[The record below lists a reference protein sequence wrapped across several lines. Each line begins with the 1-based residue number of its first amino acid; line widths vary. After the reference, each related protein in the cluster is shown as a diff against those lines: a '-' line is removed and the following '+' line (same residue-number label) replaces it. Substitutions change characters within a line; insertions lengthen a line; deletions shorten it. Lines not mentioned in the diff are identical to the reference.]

1 VNDWAVV
8 EIGSDDSTSRPS
20 LHQALAVRSGRR
32 VLGRRILAGAGSLD
46 APALRADTQPPT
58 GPSRRRMNAR
68 TRLGSSRSCVLAC
81 HPPPVFG
88 PTVTRR
94 ITTSIGIGG
103 RPEHTNAFPT
113 GDSQRCAQDTTR
125 ALRRGMTP
133 GRRAGP
139 HGRVLGLLPAQFVR
153 NRLARTLVS
162 VAWLAGVAAERAI
175 LECFRLTHCA
185 SGVVARI
192 PTVSGSIASK
202 EGGLSGCRGRLR
214 QICDPLGR
222 LCVDVRLVGNS
233 ERLLGESLGELSRA
247 RGLAPCLEQISRSRP
262 FVFHRWRA
270 YAQPPEGCQV
280 CV

>member
-1 VNDWAVV
+1 MIAPSDHQGCRPWRSCRSPARGRPLAVGRGRRVRVVGGQPPWKSRDPALYTLRLGRPIRAADPMPTGARHPVVPTVRPGTVNDWAVV

-20 LHQALAVRSGRR
+20 LHQAVAVRSGRR

-113 GDSQRCAQDTTR
+113 GDS
-125 ALRRGMTP
+125 
-133 GRRAGP
+133 
-139 HGRVLGLLPAQFVR
+139 
-153 NRLARTLVS
+153 
-162 VAWLAGVAAERAI
+162 
-175 LECFRLTHCA
+175 
-185 SGVVARI
+185 
-192 PTVSGSIASK
+192 
-202 EGGLSGCRGRLR
+202 
-214 QICDPLGR
+214 
-222 LCVDVRLVGNS
+222 
-233 ERLLGESLGELSRA
+233 
-247 RGLAPCLEQISRSRP
+247 
-262 FVFHRWRA
+262 
-270 YAQPPEGCQV
+270 
-280 CV
+280 